1 MAFDLQKADNQEPTA
16 GSLRLKIL
24 AKSFAK
30 VNPRLKVLGQLE
42 DGYHELDIS
51 FLSVNLADRITFQT
65 SAGGDIALST
75 GADIPTRKNLCYR
88 AARKL
93 KEACSTERGATITL
107 EKNIPIGGGLG
118 GGSSNAATT
127 LICLNRLWKCR
138 LSRRDLI
145 EIGGEFGADVP
156 FFFYGGYCT
165 GAGKGARLRK
175 KENPFL
181 DRLVPL
187 LIPPFL
193 QLTPEVY
200 SRFDELTNSSGAP
213 ESEEEFTS
221 GPGAGPFDVKNDL
234 ERAALD
240 LNPELEPYLDLLRKA
255 STIETAGV
263 AGSGSSTFGI
273 SHENVSSGEI
283 EAELE
288 PGLRTISGEAKLII
302 TRPTNHGQMVIEEG

>member
-1 MAFDLQKADNQEPTA
+1 M
-16 GSLRLKIL
+16 KIL

-30 VNPRLKVLGQLE
+30 VNPRLKVLGQLD

-51 FLSVNLADRITFQT
+51 FLSVNLADQMTFEPSRT
-65 SAGGDIALST
+65 EEVSLST
-75 GADIPTRKNLCYR
+75 EADIPPRKNLCYR
-88 AARKL
+88 AAQKL
-93 KEACSTERGATITL
+93 KDVCSADRGATITL

-127 LICLNRLWKCR
+127 LICLNRLWNCR

-156 FFFYGGYCT
+156 FFFYGGYCV

-175 KENPFL
+175 KENVFR

-187 LIPPFL
+187 LIPPFR

-200 SRFDELTNSSGAP
+200 SKFDELTNSPDPDRSGETFLSPP
-213 ESEEEFTS
+213 ELGNFT
-221 GPGAGPFDVKNDL
+221 VKNDL
-234 ERAALD
+234 QQAAIE
-240 LNPELEPYLDLLRKA
+240 LNPDLESYLTLLESA
-255 STIETAGV
+255 ATIETAGV
-263 AGSGSSTFGI
+263 AGSGSSLFGI
-273 SHENVSSGEI
+273 SRRDASLREI

-288 PGLRTISGEAKLII
+288 PGLSSISRKAKLII
-302 TRPTNHGQMVIEEG
+302 TRPTNHGQMVTEEG